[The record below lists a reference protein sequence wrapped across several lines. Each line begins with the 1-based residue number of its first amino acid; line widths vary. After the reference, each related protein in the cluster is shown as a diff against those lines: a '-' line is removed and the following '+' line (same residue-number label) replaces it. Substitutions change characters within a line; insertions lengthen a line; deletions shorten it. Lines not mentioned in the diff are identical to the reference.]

1 MKVLAIDTS
10 TFVMGIA
17 IVDGQVVKGE
27 MITNLKKNHS
37 IRVMPAI
44 EALLQ
49 ECEVSPQD
57 LARIVVAKGPGS
69 YTGVRIGVT
78 IAKTLAWTLNIPLVG
93 ISSLEVMAANAKYF
107 DGLIVPLMDA
117 RRGQIYT
124 GLYKAEG
131 GNIQSIVADQVI
143 LATDWANELKSYNEP
158 ILLVGNDSVLHE
170 AVFVEALGRSVQL
183 ASATLHNP
191 RPSELA
197 WLGMNRQPEDVHT
210 FVPNYIRLA
219 EAEANW
225 LARQQERAEG

>member
-17 IVDGQVVKGE
+17 VVDGQIVKGE
-27 MITNLKKNHS
+27 IITNLKKNHS
-37 IRVMPAI
+37 IRVMSAI

-49 ECEVSPQD
+49 ECDMSPKD
-57 LARIVVAKGPGS
+57 LERIVVAKGPGS

-93 ISSLEVMAANAKYF
+93 VSSLEVMAASAKYF
-107 DGLIVPLMDA
+107 QGLVVPLMDA

-124 GLYKAEG
+124 GLYQAVRG
-131 GNIQSIVADQVI
+131 DIQSIVADQVI
-143 LATDWANELKSYNEP
+143 LATDWANELKAYDQP

-170 AVFVEALGRSVQL
+170 ATFVETLGHSVQV
-183 ASATLHNP
+183 ASETLHNP

-197 WLGMNRQPEDVHT
+197 WLGINREPEDIHT

-225 LARQQERAEG
+225 LARQQERTE

>member
-49 ECEVSPQD
+49 ECEISPQD
-57 LARIVVAKGPGS
+57 LDRIVVAKGPGS

-124 GLYKAEG
+124 GLYKVEG
-131 GNIQSIVADQVI
+131 DNIQSIVADRVI
-143 LATDWANELKSYNEP
+143 LATEWANELKSYNEP
-158 ILLVGNDSVLHE
+158 ILLVGNDSMLHE
-170 AVFVEALGRSVQL
+170 AVFVETLGRSVQV
-183 ASATLHNP
+183 APATLHNP
-191 RPSELA
+191 RSSELA
-197 WLGMNRQPEDVHT
+197 WLGINREPEDIHT

-225 LARQQERAEG
+225 LARQQERTE